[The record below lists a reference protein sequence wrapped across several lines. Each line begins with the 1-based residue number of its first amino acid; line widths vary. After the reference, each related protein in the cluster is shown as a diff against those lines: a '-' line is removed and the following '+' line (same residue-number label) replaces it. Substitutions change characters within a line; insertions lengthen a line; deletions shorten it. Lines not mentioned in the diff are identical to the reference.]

1 MFSNFNNLSYVIII
15 LTLLTAGIHLF
26 LGLTLPDTLFILN
39 GLGYI
44 ALLIGLY
51 FVPQLAG
58 MRKWIRWVFIL
69 YTAVTIILF
78 FVFQGADAFSSVLG
92 LVTKVIELALIVLL
106 WLDRGVD

>member
-1 MFSNFNNLSYVIII
+1 MLANLSGRAYGIIV
-15 LTLLTAGIHLF
+15 LTLATALIHLI
-26 LGLTLPDTLFILN
+26 LGFSGPDPIFILN

-44 ALLIGLY
+44 VLLIALY
-51 FVPQLAG
+51 FIPQLAG

-92 LVTKVIELALIVLL
+92 LVTKVIELVLIVML
-106 WLDRGVD
+106 WLDRGED